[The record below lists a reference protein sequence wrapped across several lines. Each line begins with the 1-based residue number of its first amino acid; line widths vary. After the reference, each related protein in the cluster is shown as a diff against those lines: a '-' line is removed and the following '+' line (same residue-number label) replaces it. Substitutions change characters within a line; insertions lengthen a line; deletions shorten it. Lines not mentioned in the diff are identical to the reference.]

1 MRSDEAAAILQPVDD
16 MEDNPQATLKQESS
30 WGNYDSNGPQKPIR
44 SMQTLTKTQLQQR
57 SCFAAHDKAGAF
69 V

>member
-1 MRSDEAAAILQPVDD
+1 